1 MSVGEWILV
10 SSTVLYVAA
19 GVSFTFFEARPGIGI
34 TYFAYGV
41 ANVGL
46 IIETLR
52 P

>member
-34 TYFAYGV
+34 SYLAYGV

-46 IIETLR
+46 LYEVMK
-52 P
+52 